1 MTHQVGRTFR
11 FAICDQAPRRARR
24 AVRHAVLAWEYGEE
38 LADVAELL
46 TSEVVSNAVR
56 HAVCTEECVV
66 RIGVGGRL
74 LTVSVYDDGDGSPR
88 VKNRRTTPNAAG
100 GWASWQRWPPIGAFG
115 RTPAARRCS
124 SPCGSRRFR
133 CTCTRR
139 SSPGQLVSAE

>member
-1 MTHQVGRTFR
+1 
-11 FAICDQAPRRARR
+11 
-24 AVRHAVLAWEYGEE
+24 VRHAVLAWEYGEE

-88 VKNRRTTPNAAG
+88 VKNPADDAERGRGLGIVAALAANWGVRPDAG
-100 GWASWQRWPPIGAFG
+100 GKEVFFALRVPPIPMHVYEKELAGTAG
-115 RTPAARRCS
+115 ER
-124 SPCGSRRFR
+124 
-133 CTCTRR
+133 
-139 SSPGQLVSAE
+139 